1 MILYLKVNTSK
12 VRGQVFV
19 GEHVNDFF
27 SGFKSPHLSATVKS
41 CRRLPLWKIM
51 YFPIGLNSIA
61 KATTGFIPDFVR
73 KLYKLSAGVF
83 LTL

>member
-19 GEHVNDFF
+19 GEHVDFF

-41 CRRLPLWKIM
+41 CRRLPLWKTM
-51 YFPIGLNSIA
+51 CFLIGLNSIA